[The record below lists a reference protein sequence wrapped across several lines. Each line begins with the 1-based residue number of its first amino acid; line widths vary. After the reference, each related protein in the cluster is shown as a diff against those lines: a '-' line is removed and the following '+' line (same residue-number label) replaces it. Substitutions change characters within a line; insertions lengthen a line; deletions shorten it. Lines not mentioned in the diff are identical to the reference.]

1 MCSGS
6 SLAEVSIVSPL
17 DGFSSST
24 GNAAFSPPE
33 TMIISHSFP
42 PISVKIAEKIK
53 GGKFIEMKELM
64 PDNVANTC
72 KYCLLYIEIPLKF
85 NYYFEIN
92 SKINQ
97 TNYKK

>member
-6 SLAEVSIVSPL
+6 SLADVSIVSPL
-17 DGFSSST
+17 DSSSSST
-24 GNAAFSPPE
+24 GTAAPLPPE
-33 TMIISHSFP
+33 AMIISHSFP

-72 KYCLLYIEIPLKF
+72 KYCLLF
-85 NYYFEIN
+85 V
-92 SKINQ
+92 
-97 TNYKK
+97 